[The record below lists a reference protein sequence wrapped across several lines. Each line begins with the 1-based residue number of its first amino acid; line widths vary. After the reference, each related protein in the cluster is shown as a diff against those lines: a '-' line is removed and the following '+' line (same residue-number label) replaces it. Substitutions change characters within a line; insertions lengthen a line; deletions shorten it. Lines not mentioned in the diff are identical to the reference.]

1 MVSPANVL
9 YADRITY
16 NEAKPY
22 ILVNIMIIH
31 VAGEGETIN
40 SIARLYGLSAERLAL
55 ENGIDPAVNLA
66 VGETIVILFPEIV
79 YTVQNGD
86 TLSGIASAH
95 NISIMELLRN
105 NPYLVER
112 RYIYPGETVVIK
124 YEDAKIGQISTNG
137 YVYPFVNLEIL
148 RMTLPFLTFLSI
160 YGHAYTSTGD
170 IIDIN
175 DSEIIHISREYGVA
189 PIMVLTGF
197 ATGPMEEIALLH
209 DLLINPELQD
219 NLIANLLNILAR
231 KEYYGVS
238 FTTPYISPP
247 DRRLYIEFIGKLS
260 ARLKAGGYKVFLTL
274 TRSSFDLLTNVDYE
288 SLRYDILGVLV
299 DNVIIITY
307 EWGFAYALP
316 PTIVAFDTL
325 NNFTEYGI
333 SLIDSKKLEIG
344 FSTIGYIWR
353 LPFIEG
359 VVTGQSITYNSAV
372 SLAREYDA
380 VIRFDD
386 ITRASYFQY
395 FSDYEY
401 IVRFRDARGIN
412 EILHVVPEYGVEGV
426 SIWNVMYFFN
436 QLYLLLNSQF
446 DIKKVIPFDLPQ

>member
-55 ENGIDPAVNLA
+55 ENGIGPAVNLA

-307 EWGFAYALP
+307 EWGFDYALP

-325 NNFTEYGI
+325 NNFTEYF
-333 SLIDSKKLEIG
+333 EA
-344 FSTIGYIWR
+344 T
-353 LPFIEG
+353 
-359 VVTGQSITYNSAV
+359 V
-372 SLAREYDA
+372 S
-380 VIRFDD
+380 
-386 ITRASYFQY
+386 
-395 FSDYEY
+395 
-401 IVRFRDARGIN
+401 
-412 EILHVVPEYGVEGV
+412 
-426 SIWNVMYFFN
+426 
-436 QLYLLLNSQF
+436 
-446 DIKKVIPFDLPQ
+446 